1 MLYTLLQ
8 SPWQC
13 DLDSLL
19 LLLCEGDDLLLLQD
33 GVTAALTGSQMLNKL
48 IASPATVWVLEDDV
62 VARGLAAQIS
72 SSFARLD
79 YTGFVALTEKHQ
91 QHVAW

>member
-19 LLLCEGDDLLLLQD
+19 LLLQEGDDLLLLQD
-33 GVTAALTGSQMLNKL
+33 GVTAALADSQMLIKL
-48 IASPATVWVLEDDV
+48 SASPATLWVLEEDV
-62 VARGLAAQIS
+62 AARGLAEQIS
-72 SSFARLD
+72 TKVARLD
-79 YTGFVALTEKHQ
+79 YTGFVAMTAKHQ
-91 QHVAW
+91 QQVAW

>member
-19 LLLCEGDDLLLLQD
+19 LLMQEGDDLLLLQD
-33 GVTAALTGSQMLNKL
+33 GVTAALVDSQMFLKL
-48 IASPATVWVLEDDV
+48 STSSATMWVLEDDV
-62 VARGLAAQIS
+62 LARGLSEQIS
-72 SSFARLD
+72 SSVARLD
-79 YTGFVALTEKHQ
+79 YTGFVALTAKHQ

>member
-19 LLLCEGDDLLLLQD
+19 LLLQEGDDLLLLQD
-33 GVTAALTGSQMLNKL
+33 GVSAALAGSQMLIKL
-48 IASPATVWVLEDDV
+48 SASPATLGVLEEDV
-62 VARGLAAQIS
+62 GARGLDEQIS
-72 SSFARLD
+72 TNVARLD
-79 YTGFVALTEKHQ
+79 YTGFVAMTAKHPQ
-91 QHVAW
+91 QVAW

>member
-19 LLLCEGDDLLLLQD
+19 LLLQEGDDLLLLQD
-33 GVTAALTGSQMLNKL
+33 GVTAALAGSQMLIKL
-48 IASPATVWVLEDDV
+48 SASPATLWVLEEDV
-62 VARGLAAQIS
+62 GARGLDEQIS
-72 SSFARLD
+72 TNVARLD
-79 YTGFVALTEKHQ
+79 YTGFVAMTAEHPQ
-91 QHVAW
+91 QVAW

>member
-19 LLLCEGDDLLLLQD
+19 LLLQEGDDLLLLQD
-33 GVTAALTGSQMLNKL
+33 GVSAALAGSQMLIKL
-48 IASPATVWVLEDDV
+48 SASPATLWVLEEDV
-62 VARGLAAQIS
+62 AARGLIEQIS
-72 SSFARLD
+72 TKVARLD
-79 YTGFVALTEKHQ
+79 YTGFVAMTAKHPQ
-91 QHVAW
+91 QVAW

>member
-19 LLLCEGDDLLLLQD
+19 LLLQEGDDLLLLQD
-33 GVTAALTGSQMLNKL
+33 GVTAALANSQMLEKL
-48 IASPATVWVLEDDV
+48 ASSPATLWVLEEDV
-62 VARGLAAQIS
+62 VARGLVAQIS
-72 SSFARLD
+72 TKVARLD
-79 YTGFVALTEKHQ
+79 YTGFVALTAKHQ
-91 QHVAW
+91 QQVAW

>member
-19 LLLCEGDDLLLLQD
+19 LLLQEGDDLLLLQD
-33 GVTAALTGSQMLNKL
+33 GVSAALAGSQMLIKL
-48 IASPATVWVLEDDV
+48 SASPATLWVLEEDV
-62 VARGLAAQIS
+62 RARGLDEQIS
-72 SSFARLD
+72 TNVARLD
-79 YTGFVALTEKHQ
+79 YTGFVAMTAKHPQ
-91 QHVAW
+91 QVAW

>member
-19 LLLCEGDDLLLLQD
+19 LLLQEGDELLLLQD
-33 GVTAALTGSQMLNKL
+33 GVTAALAGSQMLIKL
-48 IASPATVWVLEDDV
+48 SASPATLWVLEEDV
-62 VARGLAAQIS
+62 GARGLDEQIS
-72 SSFARLD
+72 TNVARLD
-79 YTGFVALTEKHQ
+79 YTGFVAMTAKHPQ
-91 QHVAW
+91 QVAW

>member
-19 LLLCEGDDLLLLQD
+19 LLLQEGDDLLLLQD
-33 GVTAALTGSQMLNKL
+33 GVTAALAGSQMLIKL
-48 IASPATVWVLEDDV
+48 SASPATLWVLEEDV
-62 VARGLAAQIS
+62 AARGLGEQIS
-72 SSFARLD
+72 TNVARLD
-79 YTGFVALTEKHQ
+79 YTGFVAMTAKHPQ
-91 QHVAW
+91 QVAW

>member
-19 LLLCEGDDLLLLQD
+19 LLLQD
-33 GVTAALTGSQMLNKL
+33 GVTAALAGSQMLIKL
-48 IASPATVWVLEDDV
+48 SASPATLWVLEEDV
-62 VARGLAAQIS
+62 GARGLDEQIS
-72 SSFARLD
+72 TNVARLD
-79 YTGFVALTEKHQ
+79 YTGFVAMTAKHPQ
-91 QHVAW
+91 QVAW

>member
-1 MLYTLLQ
+1 MFYTLLQ

-19 LLLCEGDDLLLLQD
+19 LLLQEGDDLLLMQD
-33 GVTAALTGSQMLNKL
+33 GVTAALADSQMLLKL
-48 IASPATVWVLEDDV
+48 STSPATIWVLDEDV
-62 VARGLAAQIS
+62 VARGLVEQIS
-72 SSFARLD
+72 SSIARLD
-79 YTGFVALTEKHQ
+79 YNGFVALTEKHQ

>member
-19 LLLCEGDDLLLLQD
+19 LLLQEGDDLLLLQD
-33 GVTAALTGSQMLNKL
+33 GVSAALAGSQMLIKL
-48 IASPATVWVLEDDV
+48 SASPATLWVLEEDV
-62 VARGLAAQIS
+62 GARGLDEQIS
-72 SSFARLD
+72 TNVARLD
-79 YTGFVALTEKHQ
+79 YTGFVAMTAKHPQ
-91 QHVAW
+91 QVAW

>member
-19 LLLCEGDDLLLLQD
+19 LLLQEGDDLLLLQD
-33 GVTAALTGSQMLNKL
+33 GVSAALAGSQMLIKL
-48 IASPATVWVLEDDV
+48 SASPATLWVLEEDV
-62 VARGLAAQIS
+62 GARGLDEQIS
-72 SSFARLD
+72 TNVARLD
-79 YTGFVALTEKHQ
+79 YTGFVEMTAKHPQ
-91 QHVAW
+91 QVAW